1 MQQYDSR
8 LCHYIDQRL
17 QLRHAELCCAVPCC
31 AGCAVL
37 SALEHLS
44 SMHQFGRFAVFA
56 PCAVHMVS
64 HKCRQHKL
72 CLVLDLDHTL
82 INSARFSE
90 VDPEHEAMLR
100 SHQANEA
107 LRLPEDR
114 RELFRLDRIQMWTK
128 LRPAVRQFLETAHE
142 HFELWIH
149 TNGNRLACAVCG
161 SHQFE
166 ICIVG
171 VDSSCALMVSMPCHE
186 HIRPR
191 MHIACTGRS
200 SSHWGSWPS
209 SCAFP

>member
-1 MQQYDSR
+1 MS
-8 LCHYIDQRL
+8 
-17 QLRHAELCCAVPCC
+17 PNT
-31 AGCAVL
+31 
-37 SALEHLS
+37 
-44 SMHQFGRFAVFA
+44 
-56 PCAVHMVS
+56 
-64 HKCRQHKL
+64 CRQRKL

-149 TNGNRLACAVCG
+149 TNGNRLV
-161 SHQFE
+161 
-166 ICIVG
+166 
-171 VDSSCALMVSMPCHE
+171 LCHLQ
-186 HIRPR
+186 IL
-191 MHIACTGRS
+191 
-200 SSHWGSWPS
+200 
-209 SCAFP
+209 

>member
-1 MQQYDSR
+1 
-8 LCHYIDQRL
+8 
-17 QLRHAELCCAVPCC
+17 
-31 AGCAVL
+31 
-37 SALEHLS
+37 
-44 SMHQFGRFAVFA
+44 
-56 PCAVHMVS
+56 MVS
-64 HKCRQHKL
+64 HKCRQRKL

-149 TNGNRLACAVCG
+149 TNGNRLACAVCE
-161 SHQFE
+161 SHQLE
-166 ICIVG
+166 IYIVG
-171 VDSSCALMVSMPCHE
+171 VESSCAIMITMRRCQGHVTSTSGYRVCIGWLC
-186 HIRPR
+186 
-191 MHIACTGRS
+191 G
-200 SSHWGSWPS
+200 HWGSRLLAEHSLGHLHYPDALYCFCWS
-209 SCAFP
+209 LITYLITLE